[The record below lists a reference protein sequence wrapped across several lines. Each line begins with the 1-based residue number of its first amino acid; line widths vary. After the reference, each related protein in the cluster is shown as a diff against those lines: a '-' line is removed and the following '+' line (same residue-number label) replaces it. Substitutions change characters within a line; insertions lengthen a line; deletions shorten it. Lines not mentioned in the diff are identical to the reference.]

1 MIKNIPFIVEKF
13 KKTTLYNYIKST
25 EANTLIKIFKR
36 MEHMNTSITQDLL
49 ELIVPTA
56 IEWDQLLPET

>member
-1 MIKNIPFIVEKF
+1 MLCLKD
-13 KKTTLYNYIKST
+13 S
-25 EANTLIKIFKR
+25 TLIKVFKR

-56 IEWDQLLPET
+56 VEWDQLLPET